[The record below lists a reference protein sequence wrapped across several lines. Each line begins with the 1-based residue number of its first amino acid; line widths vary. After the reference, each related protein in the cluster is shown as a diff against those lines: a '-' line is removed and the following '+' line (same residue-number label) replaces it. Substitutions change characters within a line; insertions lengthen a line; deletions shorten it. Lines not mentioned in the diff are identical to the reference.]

1 MKPTARRPWMQFSLR
16 SLLVLMLV
24 VAAFF
29 AGRMSLQQE
38 LTRAR
43 ELEAKVE
50 SVQAALAAEKE
61 GSYRGVIARIQWALE
76 EGGEEIVISDHV
88 DFGAE
93 PAN

>member
-1 MKPTARRPWMQFSLR
+1 MKPTACRPWMQFSLR

-43 ELEAKVE
+43 ALEAKVE
-50 SVQAALAAEKE
+50 RVQAALAAENDS
-61 GSYRGVIARIQWALE
+61 GAIARIQWALDEAAE
-76 EGGEEIVISDHV
+76 EVVITERIDHFSAPT
-88 DFGAE
+88 D
-93 PAN
+93 